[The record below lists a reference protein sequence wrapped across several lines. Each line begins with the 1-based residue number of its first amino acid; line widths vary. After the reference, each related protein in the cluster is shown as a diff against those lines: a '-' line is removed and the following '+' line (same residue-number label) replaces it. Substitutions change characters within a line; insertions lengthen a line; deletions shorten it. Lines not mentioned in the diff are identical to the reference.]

1 MLKQFN
7 KEMGKAEMQGEM
19 MEDAFDMMENPA
31 TAADAEEV
39 YSSILGEL
47 ELEINNGTAVSTKK
61 IAQQKME
68 AAMEEEQKDDLEARL
83 AALRM

>member
-1 MLKQFN
+1 
-7 KEMGKAEMQGEM
+7 MGKAEMNGEM

-47 ELEINNGTAVSTKK
+47 EMEINDGTAVSTKK
-61 IAQQKME
+61 IAQKKME
-68 AAMEEEQKDDLEARL
+68 SA
-83 AALRM
+83 